1 MVDSGGDGGGTGA
14 GGLEG
19 ERLERQGPETVLE
32 AIRRGLTLRC
42 PMCAGEGMFEGLLW
56 MRRGCGRC
64 GFRYERGPGYFLGS
78 TYINYGLTVLLT
90 TWTYILCRFVWGLGR
105 WTLIPGL
112 ATFSVIF
119 PVVFFRYARSLWLS
133 IDCCLDRQGS
143 MEERG
148 V

>member
-1 MVDSGGDGGGTGA
+1 MSGSELEDGQFPLGRV
-14 GGLEG
+14 
-19 ERLERQGPETVLE
+19 ERKGPETISE
-32 AIRRGLTLRC
+32 AIRRGWALRC
-42 PMCAGEGMFEGLLW
+42 PMCGGERMFEGILR

-90 TWTYILCRFVWGLGR
+90 TWTYILGRFVWGLGR
-105 WTLIPGL
+105 WQLIPVL

-143 MEERG
+143 MEER
-148 V
+148 VE